1 MNLNLQNIL
10 PTTINSFIASLFTSS
25 AVEII
30 DNYPCLN
37 MGVNILDIEGFD
49 PEKME
54 ILEEGNLL
62 IIQGVSSQDGHI
74 LPFRKVF
81 KFRSKTQSLKSI
93 VYKHGS
99 LCIEAA

>member
-30 DNYPCLN
+30 DNYPYLN

-62 IIQGVSSQDGHI
+62 IIQGVSSQNGRI
-74 LPFRKVF
+74 LPFRQVF
-81 KFRSKTQSLKSI
+81 KFRTKTQSLKSI
-93 VYKHGS
+93 VYKQGS